1 MSTYS
6 IVRSRVPGASW
17 TTEDDSYQEPFIII
31 IFFFFFSLFQK
42 KFQDNVFLKH
52 CIFCARQIQN
62 NLKLKLKHFNI
73 NNIYFNMCIFILL
86 KYIFFYFI
94 NVILN

>member
-31 IFFFFFSLFQK
+31 IFFFFFSLCFK
-42 KFQDNVFLKH
+42 RNFK
-52 CIFCARQIQN
+52 IM
-62 NLKLKLKHFNI
+62 
-73 NNIYFNMCIFILL
+73 YF
-86 KYIFFYFI
+86 
-94 NVILN
+94 